1 MAGQQVESIPVT
13 ITGRIVGS
21 SLTQESLMKGGDK
34 RVYKKGVPPDKR
46 ELVME
51 SGKPV
56 REWYYRIAVSKTGLD
71 ALGNPNGLGDLYNAI
86 IKQATMFKPKGFQPD
101 PSGASMSDPKDYSLK
116 YKDGD
121 IGKSEDGEPYSKYDF
136 NKNVYLFEVSNRYAP
151 KWLTRGDDG
160 LLVHAQEGDIKVGD
174 HVAVSL
180 LVGAG
185 DSGVYLNLMSTLLL
199 KSGDRIGGDVGP
211 KPEEAF
217 AMFTKPTQGP
227 TAAVGSFGQQAPAQQ
242 PAFQQ
247 PAAQPA
253 FMQQAQAP
261 APQPPAPPHTGV
273 LPPQFQQ
280 QVAQPAPGGNPF
292 QFPGTPQG
300 TPQQ

>member
-1 MAGQQVESIPVT
+1 MAGQQIESIPVT

-46 ELVME
+46 DLVME
-51 SGKPV
+51 NGKPV
-56 REWYYRIAVSKTGLD
+56 REWYYRIAVSKTGQD
-71 ALGNPNGLGDLYNAI
+71 ALNNPNGLQQLYEAI
-86 IKQATMFKPKGFQPD
+86 MKQAAIFKPKGFQPD

-151 KWLTRGDDG
+151 KWLTRGEDG

-180 LVGAG
+180 LVSAG
-185 DSGVYLNLMSTLLL
+185 DSGVYLNLISTLLL
-199 KSGDRIGGDVGP
+199 KSGERIGGDVGP
-211 KPEEAF
+211 KPEDAF

-227 TAAVGSFGQQAPAQQ
+227 TAAVGAFGQQPQAQPQFGQQ
-242 PAFQQ
+242 PQA
-247 PAAQPA
+247 PA
-253 FMQQAQAP
+253 FMQQQAP

-280 QVAQPAPGGNPF
+280 QVVTPQPSSGGNPF

-300 TPQQ
+300 TPQ